1 MFLCIKY
8 LKLFSTKQQQM
19 SDRGT
24 LIHKMH
30 QLQKRVTRALKNE
43 GEKISLKTQ
52 IRLNRIKKIQEKLR
66 ARKL

>member
-1 MFLCIKY
+1 
-8 LKLFSTKQQQM
+8 M

-66 ARKL
+66 AKKL

>member
-1 MFLCIKY
+1 MP
-8 LKLFSTKQQQM
+8 
-19 SDRGT
+19 DRGT

-30 QLQKRVTRALKNE
+30 QLQKRVRRALKNE